1 VAKVAKPSHRCVQ
14 ASTNKLIVKD
24 SEKVAMLDD
33 ITYHPP
39 DFSAAHF
46 AAAPDA
52 LLLDA
57 PAKGIL
63 PSSFY
68 STTNYPTYVKH
79 QGKWVLVERQRM
91 DAAIVYDR
99 RTGIFECLEMRRV
112 QKGRLVVVA
121 AAEDGSTGVLIHA
134 DGFRSAGVPSEAHDA
149 FGFMVGEYG
158 REHPVDF
165 SALAQLI
172 RAHRNRVG
180 YSIWVLGPAV
190 VHSGHSGARD
200 AMSWLI
206 AHGYVSV
213 IFGGNAV
220 ATHDLECALFGT
232 TLGMDHSGRSVL
244 GGHRHH
250 MDAINRIRT
259 AGSIPAAV
267 DAKIVSNGIMHSAVT
282 SGIPYVLAGSIRDD
296 GPLPDVITDALRA
309 QDEMRMYTERATLVV
324 MLATMLH
331 SIATGNMMPT
341 FVVREGILRPVYT
354 IAVDQSEHMIS
365 KLIDRGTHQAMGIV
379 RNADDFLVRLKL
391 ELDTLERETRELA
404 QVEVSHASG

>member
-1 VAKVAKPSHRCVQ
+1 
-14 ASTNKLIVKD
+14 
-24 SEKVAMLDD
+24 MLDN
-33 ITYHPP
+33 IVYYPP
-39 DFSAAHF
+39 DFSAAHL

-52 LLLDA
+52 PLLPA

-63 PSSFY
+63 PPEFY
-68 STTNYPTYVKH
+68 STTNHPTYVRH
-79 QGKWVLVERQRM
+79 QGKWGLVERQRM
-91 DAAIVYDR
+91 DAAIVYDQ
-99 RTGIFECLEMRRV
+99 RTRTFECLEMRGV
-112 QKGRLVVVA
+112 QKGRLVVA
-121 AAEDGSTGVLIHA
+121 GTSEDGSTGVLVHT
-134 DGFRSAGVPSEAHDA
+134 DGFRSSAVSSVAKEA

-165 SALAQLI
+165 TALAQLI
-172 RAHRNRVG
+172 RAHRNLVG

-206 AHGYVSV
+206 EHGYVSV

-220 ATHDLECALFGT
+220 ATHDIECAFFGT
-232 TLGMDHSGRSVL
+232 TLGMDHTGRSVP

-259 AGSIPAAV
+259 AGSILAAV
-267 DAKIVSNGIMHSAVT
+267 DTEVVSNGIMHSAATAGV
-282 SGIPYVLAGSIRDD
+282 PCVLAGSIRDD

-309 QDEMRMYTERATLVV
+309 QDVMRTHTQRATLVV

-341 FVVREGILRPVYT
+341 FVVRDGILRPVYT

-404 QVEVSHASG
+404 QVEVSHASD